1 MPEPQSGA
9 LTTSPYSPWQGRQD
23 SNPRHAVLET
33 AVLPAE
39 LRPYFRTGRTP
50 VHRRGVVV
58 EGVGFEPTKH
68 YATDLQ
74 SAPFGH
80 FGTPPKL
87 GASDRNRTCDL
98 LITSQL
104 LYLLSYAGAATRRNV
119 AHPRASCQRLFLPC
133 EDEIPSI
140 RTPRRRRRRLYVSG
154 ACSFKCSVTARI
166 GVNVEM
172 ACL

>member
-39 LRPYFRTGRTP
+39 LRPY
-50 VHRRGVVV
+50 RRVTRHLV
-58 EGVGFEPTKH
+58 EGEGFEPSKLSQRIYSPPH
-68 YATDLQ
+68 LATLVPLR
-74 SAPFGH
+74 S
-80 FGTPPKL
+80 

-104 LYLLSYAGAATRRNV
+104 LYLLSYAGAATRYKLT
-119 AHPRASCQRLFLPC
+119 HPKHRCQRRFAHFLLTKFTNYSPLFCSRFKETL
-133 EDEIPSI
+133 
-140 RTPRRRRRRLYVSG
+140 RT
-154 ACSFKCSVTARI
+154 